1 MPEYLAPG
9 VYIEETSF
17 RSKSIEGVGTSV
29 AAIAGPTRS
38 GPIRGTPEVVTSYS
52 EFERIYGDPASLTFG
67 SASPVLNHT
76 ALAARAFFENGGKQL
91 FVSRV
96 VSGGNGTD
104 AVGGGSSAATASA
117 TSTGGV
123 VSFSSRFPGSG
134 GNLDL
139 EVIWEDSQNL
149 LKTQTLGEIADSSTA
164 WVSIV
169 GNIEGGDLNDTG
181 SHGGFPL
188 KSLKALVTRSGD
200 NWVFVAG
207 TNAEVINNDETSA
220 SVAVAD
226 LGSSIIATAVADT
239 RVSFTQITSAQPASG
254 ALTAATPAELVLAT
268 AVDITALSTGDLGA
282 LRVVRGT
289 INASGDQFTVSDALN
304 DGIGSPFTFYL
315 SALAAVPGS
324 ARSLTVQRNFGIDVI
339 RRKTSSADTTGTPG
353 VGEPIYQISGLS
365 LDPADTT
372 SGLAASLPQNPQKKL
387 DALTLPITSDV
398 ANGATTTSVHEALFS
413 LFAIN
418 GNQLTPPNGSFDEPR
433 YVITISGGSDGD
445 LPVAIDYSGET
456 DEIKGSTGLAAFEEV
471 EDISIVMTPAAAADS
486 NNHQAIVAEVQKHCA
501 KMRYRVGIVD
511 SRQDM
516 AISEVRAFRDNFDDS
531 RLVLYYPW
539 VVTSD
544 PTGAVQD
551 IAVPPSGFIAGIYA
565 RTDVNRGVHKAPANT
580 AVFGALRFNQDIN
593 KFQQE
598 LLNPSG
604 INCLRSFP
612 GRGHRIWGGRT
623 LSSDPEWKYVNV
635 RRYFLFLERS
645 IEKGTQWAVFEPNGE
660 QLWANVATTIEGFLF
675 NEWTNGRLLGSKP
688 EAAYFVRCDRSTMT
702 QNDIDN
708 GRLICEVGVA
718 PLRPAEFVIFRIGQK
733 TADA

>member
-9 VYIEETSF
+9 VYVEETSF

-29 AAIAGPTRS
+29 AAIVGPTRK
-38 GPIRGTPEVVTSYS
+38 GPIRGTPEVITSYS
-52 EFERIYGDPASLTFG
+52 EFVRIYGDPMPLTFG
-67 SASPVLNHT
+67 STTILNHT

-104 AVGGGSSAATASA
+104 AEGNGSSAATASA
-117 TSTGGV
+117 TSSGDGV
-123 VSFSSRFPGSG
+123 VTFSSRFPGSG

-139 EVIWEDSQNL
+139 EVVWEDTQNL
-149 LKTQTLGEIADSSTA
+149 LKTETLADIADGSTA
-164 WVSIV
+164 WVTIT
-169 GNIEGGDLNDTG
+169 GRIEGADFNDTG
-181 SHGGFPL
+181 AHGGFPL

-200 NWVFVAG
+200 NWILVAD
-207 TNAEVINNDETSA
+207 TNAEVINDDDSA
-220 SVAVAD
+220 GSVAVGG
-226 LGSSIIATAVADT
+226 LGSSINASAVADAS
-239 RVSFTQITSAQPASG
+239 VSFTQITAAQPASG
-254 ALTAATPAELVLAT
+254 ALVGVTPAELVLSSAT
-268 AVDITALSTGDLGA
+268 DITSLSTGDLGS
-282 LRVVRGT
+282 LRVIRGT
-289 INASGDQFTVSDALN
+289 LNAAGDQFTASASLN
-304 DGIGSPFTFYL
+304 VGIDLAFSFYL
-315 SALAAVPGS
+315 SALASVPGA

-339 RRKTSSADTTGTPG
+339 RRKTSSADPTGTPG

-365 LDPADTT
+365 LNPLDPT
-372 SGLAASLPQNPQKKL
+372 SGLEASLPQTPQKRL
-387 DALTLPITSDV
+387 DALTLPITCDT
-398 ANGATTTSVHEALFS
+398 ADGATITTVHDALFR
-413 LFAIN
+413 LFAVN
-418 GNQLTPPNGSFDEPR
+418 ANQLTPPAGSFDEPR
-433 YVITISGGSDGD
+433 YVMTLSGGSDGD
-445 LPVAIDYSGET
+445 LPQAIDYSGES
-456 DEIKGSTGLAAFEEV
+456 DEVKGPTGLAAFEEI
-471 EDISIVMTPAAAADS
+471 EDIAMVMAPAAAADS
-486 NNHQAIVAEVQKHCA
+486 ANHQAIVAEIQKHCV

-511 SRQDM
+511 SRKDM
-516 AISEVRAFRDNFDDS
+516 AISEIRAFRDNFDDS

-544 PTGAVQD
+544 PTGVAQD
-551 IAVPPSGFIAGIYA
+551 IAVPPAGFIAGIYA

-580 AVFGALRFNQDIN
+580 AVFGALRFNQEIN

-598 LLNPSG
+598 LLNPNG

-660 QLWANVATTIEGFLF
+660 QLWANVETTIEGFLF
-675 NEWTNGRLLGSKP
+675 NEWKNGRLLGSKP

-708 GRLICEVGVA
+708 GRLVCEIGVA

-733 TADA
+733 TADT